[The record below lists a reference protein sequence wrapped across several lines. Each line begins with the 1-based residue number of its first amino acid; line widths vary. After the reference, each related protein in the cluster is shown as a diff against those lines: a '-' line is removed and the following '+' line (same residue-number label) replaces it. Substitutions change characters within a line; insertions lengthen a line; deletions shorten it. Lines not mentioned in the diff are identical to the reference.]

1 MFWLLE
7 LYHKVINVVLAWNAE
22 NCYFVQ
28 NWVFCIQSI
37 TIFSETQTS
46 KCCKQSILKRKAHNN
61 TSMKTTFSNNIL
73 MSALCCFSTAWWLSS
88 GLMTLGIQRI
98 TDGLSYLSHT
108 WYHRCY
114 DIMMASLKTMWYFVC
129 KKKIS
134 SWQLLAELLFQT
146 VLIDQ
151 HLMQFCLASTYP

>member
-46 KCCKQSILKRKAHNN
+46 KCCKQSILKRKPHNN

-88 GLMTLGIQRI
+88 GLMTLGIQWI

-108 WYHRCY
+108 WYHRCHDGFLMAQC
-114 DIMMASLKTMWYFVC
+114 DIIFAKRIYLTVSFF
-129 KKKIS
+129 
-134 SWQLLAELLFQT
+134 LAKLLFQT

-151 HLMQFCLASTYP
+151 HSMQFCRASIYP